1 MAESFDASRGLKF
14 ELPTSKL
21 LKKKPAPPP
30 KPDKEKKVSP
40 PKKPKEK
47 SDPPK
52 IELSGSNEKTK
63 PPKVESNIVD
73 NDKPMVKT
81 EGVADISNIQSSFK
95 SGKGDSKVEEE
106 KKDVAN
112 SNSVKTEL
120 GSEKKNVATE
130 YANAD

>member
-1 MAESFDASRGLKF
+1 MVKTEAAAGKPLVKSEVRTEAAGNK
-14 ELPTSKL
+14 SK
-21 LKKKPAPPP
+21 
-30 KPDKEKKVSP
+30 
-40 PKKPKEK
+40 
-47 SDPPK
+47 
-52 IELSGSNEKTK
+52 
-63 PPKVESNIVD
+63 
-73 NDKPMVKT
+73 VKT

-120 GSEKKNVATE
+120 GSEKKNAATE